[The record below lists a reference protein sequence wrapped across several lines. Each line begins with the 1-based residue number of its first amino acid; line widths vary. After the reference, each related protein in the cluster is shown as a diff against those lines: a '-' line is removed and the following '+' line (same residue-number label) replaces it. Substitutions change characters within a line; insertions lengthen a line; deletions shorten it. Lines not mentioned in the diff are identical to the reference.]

1 MLLSANMTINVQP
14 MYAAS
19 LLQVY
24 YIPVVSYLTGP
35 KNLKKHCAGD
45 VFAPYSFFSG
55 VFG

>member
-55 VFG
+55 VLG